1 MIFCNSIL
9 SHKIK
14 AKIIMNYKPKKM
26 TSHAAKYYILTVIV
40 SSLMMSFAPYV
51 LLKQLGLLINGIC
64 IGIVMGN
71 MLSIWKDTKQEDE
84 IPKP

>member
-9 SHKIK
+9 SHKII
-14 AKIIMNYKPKKM
+14 IIMNYKPKKM
-26 TSHAAKYYILTVIV
+26 TRNAAKYYILTVIV
-40 SSLMMSFAPYV
+40 SSLMMSFAPYI

-84 IPKP
+84 IPKT